1 MATEKSELPMFLQ
14 IIDAFFV
21 NKEFIDTITYET
33 AKQNI
38 FMVLR
43 RLAAKYPDQA
53 NVFNDAKVNPLDVIK
68 FWRDYLN
75 SGKIPYWTKVSG
87 QKKAKEAKEKEKLIK
102 VKPKYTFTK
111 QELKMYK
118 DKFWLS
124 DKDFDD
130 LMRFFPD
137 DTIEKVN
144 DYIKMFKDK

>member
-1 MATEKSELPMFLQ
+1 MVTEKSELPMFLQ
-14 IIDAFFV
+14 IIDSFFV
-21 NKEFIDTITYET
+21 NKEFVDNITYET

-43 RLAAKYPDQA
+43 RLAAKYPEQA

-68 FWRDYLN
+68 FWRDYIKG
-75 SGKIPYWTKVSG
+75 GKIPYWTKVSG
-87 QKKAKEAKEKEKLIK
+87 QKKAKDANDKEKLSK
-102 VKPKYTFTK
+102 VKSKYTFTK

-130 LMRFFPD
+130 MMRFFPE
-137 DTIEKVN
+137 DTLENVN
-144 DYIKMFKDK
+144 DYINLFKEK